1 MTLKVAA
8 AMVLSAAYVMAQ
20 TPAPDAGQQL
30 YRTHCF
36 VCHGDNGETVPG
48 VSFRSGRFRRASSD
62 DDLSHIILNG
72 VPGTGMPPTNLAE
85 PQRKLLVAYL
95 RSLSVTAGG
104 GGDAALGKTIFEG
117 KGGCLAC
124 HRVGSNGSYAGPEL
138 SNIGALRPAAQ
149 LQRSLLTPGVSIDP
163 QNRLIRAVT
172 KEGAIITGRRLNEDT
187 HTIQLIDDKERLISL
202 SKSDLRE
209 WTLLKTSPMPSYQGK
224 LTAQEMSGLVSY
236 LLSLKGTL

>member
-1 MTLKVAA
+1 MALKVAA
-8 AMVLSAAYVMAQ
+8 AIVLSAACVIAQ
-20 TPAPDAGQQL
+20 SATPDGQQL

-48 VSFRSGRFRRASSD
+48 VSFRSGRFRRATTD
-62 DDLSHIILNG
+62 DDLSRIILNG
-72 VPGTGMPPTNLAE
+72 IPGTGMPPTNLAE
-85 PQRKLLVAYL
+85 PQRKLLVGYL

-104 GGDAALGKTIFEG
+104 GGDAVLGKTIFEG

-124 HRVGSNGSYAGPEL
+124 HRVGSNGSYAGPDL
-138 SNIGALRPAAQ
+138 SNIGAIRPAAQ
-149 LQRSLLTPGVSIDP
+149 LERSLRTPGVSIDP

-172 KEGAIITGRRLNEDT
+172 KEGAVITGRRLNEDT
-187 HTIQLIDDKERLISL
+187 HTIQLIDDKERLVSL

-224 LTAQEMSGLVSY
+224 LTAAEISGLVSY
-236 LLSLKGTL
+236 LLSQKGTQ